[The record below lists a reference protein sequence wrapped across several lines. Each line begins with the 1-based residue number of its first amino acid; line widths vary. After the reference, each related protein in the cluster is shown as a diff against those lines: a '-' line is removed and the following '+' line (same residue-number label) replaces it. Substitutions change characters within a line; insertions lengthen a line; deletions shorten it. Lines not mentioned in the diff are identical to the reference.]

1 MEAGEAAEL
10 AAAISDLA
18 AQYGWAVDPKIMAW
32 ANLVGTAAAIYV
44 PRAIAISMRK
54 AKASGNGKAVP
65 DSVLKAATAAGGI
78 Q

>member
-54 AKASGNGKAVP
+54 AKAAGNGKAVP
-65 DSVLKAATAAGGI
+65 DSVFRAAAAAGGV